1 MQKTRMDTKKMA
13 TMAMLA
19 ALAYVV
25 MSVTRLPL
33 MAAAPYLKYDPK
45 DVVLVIGGFLYGP
58 GAAAAMSLVVCLL
71 EMFTLSESGIVGFL
85 MNFMA
90 STAFIVPASWIYHKK
105 RTIGGAVAGLYRG
118 VMLMTGTMLL
128 WNWIIT
134 PFYEKIPREVVEAM
148 LVPVFLP
155 FNLVKG
161 GMNMAL
167 SVLLYQPV
175 NNALRRMH
183 LLPALPDGKARR
195 RLNPAVL
202 AFGAVLLGVCVVLV
216 LKMLGKI

>member
-1 MQKTRMDTKKMA
+1 MQKNKMDTKKMA

-71 EMFTLSESGIVGFL
+71 EMFTLSESGFIGFV
-85 MNFMA
+85 MNFLA
-90 STAFIVPASWIYHKK
+90 SAAFIVPAAFFYHKK
-105 RTIGGAVAGLYRG
+105 RTIHGAVAGLLCG
-118 VMLMTGTMLL
+118 VVLMTGTMLL

-134 PFYEKIPREVVEAM
+134 PFYQKIPREAVEAM
-148 LVPVFLP
+148 LLPVFLP
-155 FNLVKG
+155 FNAVKG
-161 GMNMAL
+161 ALNMAL
-167 SVLLYQPV
+167 AVLLYQPV

-183 LLPALPDGKARR
+183 LLPALPDGKVRR
-195 RLNPAVL
+195 RLNPAVIG
-202 AFGAVLLGVCVVLV
+202 FGALLLVVCVVIV

>member
-1 MQKTRMDTKKMA
+1 MDTKKMA

-105 RTIGGAVAGLYRG
+105 RTIGGAVAGLFCG

-183 LLPALPDGKARR
+183 LLPALPDGKVRR
-195 RLNPAVL
+195 RLNPTVI
-202 AFGAVLLGVCVVLV
+202 AFGALLLVICVVIV

>member
-1 MQKTRMDTKKMA
+1 
-13 TMAMLA
+13 MAMLA

-58 GAAAAMSLVVCLL
+58 GAAAAMSLTVCLL
-71 EMFTLSESGIVGFL
+71 EMFTVSESGIVGFL

-90 STAFIVPASWIYHKK
+90 STAFIVPAAFFYHKK
-105 RTIGGAVAGLYRG
+105 RTIHGAVVGLLCG
-118 VMLMTGTMLL
+118 VVLMTGTMLL

-183 LLPALPDGKARR
+183 LLPALPDGKVRR

-202 AFGAVLLGVCVVLV
+202 AFGALLLVVCVVIV

>member
-1 MQKTRMDTKKMA
+1 MQKNKMDTKKMV

-58 GAAAAMSLVVCLL
+58 GAAATMSLVVCLL
-71 EMFTLSESGIVGFL
+71 EMFTVSESGFIGFV
-85 MNFMA
+85 MNFLA
-90 STAFIVPASWIYHKK
+90 SVAFIVPAAFFYHKK
-105 RTIGGAVAGLYRG
+105 RTIHGAVSGLLCG
-118 VMLMTGTMLL
+118 VVLMTAMMLL

-134 PFYEKIPREVVEAM
+134 PFYQKISREAVEAM
-148 LVPVFLP
+148 LLPVFLP

-183 LLPALPDGKARR
+183 LLPALPDGKVRR
-195 RLNPAVL
+195 RLNPTVI
-202 AFGAVLLGVCVVLV
+202 AFGVLLLVVCVVIV

>member
-183 LLPALPDGKARR
+183 LLPALPDGKVRR

-202 AFGAVLLGVCVVLV
+202 AFGALLLVICVIIV